1 MKKPNFLYKLLV
13 AAFTIS
19 SFSEGIILP
28 IYAIFV
34 QKVGGDI
41 LDVGYAMGIFL
52 ITDGIFTMLIH
63 RFKWTQKQ
71 RMFLMVLGWII
82 WLGGICTYLL
92 ISNIWMLF
100 LAQFLTAVGNAT
112 ADPVFDQELADHT
125 DKELAEYE
133 WGFFEGSRSLLD
145 GAAAIIGAAVA
156 AFLGFTALIY
166 LMIITATSSFLLILV
181 YIRKSRT
188 PNAAA
193 LAPQEL
199 EI

>member
-1 MKKPNFLYKLLV
+1 
-13 AAFTIS
+13 
-19 SFSEGIILP
+19 
-28 IYAIFV
+28 
-34 QKVGGDI
+34 
-41 LDVGYAMGIFL
+41 
-52 ITDGIFTMLIH
+52 
-63 RFKWTQKQ
+63 
-71 RMFLMVLGWII
+71 
-82 WLGGICTYLL
+82 
-92 ISNIWMLF
+92 MLF